1 MTKGQYVYSWL
12 SFSDSAGSMVITAL
26 ASWLAWAAVCPA
38 VWVRRE
44 GPWLHHFTFFLL
56 PPTCDSEGSRSSVQL
71 HPLASNA
78 VNHLVPSLYSCFT
91 VCWATVWLLNYCIWN
106 QLPNRAAKNTPS
118 NQIMVMWVDELFLYT
133 VLVPNK
139 SLNPFRTWK
148 RKVKQEYHQQYLVL
162 C

>member
-1 MTKGQYVYSWL
+1 MFIHGSPSVTLLDLWWL
-12 SFSDSAGSMVITAL
+12 QHSPPDLPEQLSAPLCGYGG
-26 ASWLAWAAVCPA
+26 
-38 VWVRRE
+38 E

-78 VNHLVPSLYSCFT
+78 VNRLVPSPYSCFT